1 MTTKKF
7 DFEQI
12 MLKDAQDWHQQYFNN
27 EFYEDYFLPYYW
39 ENPWVTYNPYEGEA
53 GTDEVYYAQLEYPEP
68 KTGYPT
74 TINFRTFADD
84 LKGKIITSEDDYY
97 EERVLKHEIDYID
110 CYFWVQNPCWLT
122 KNFSD
127 VEYSDPDLIMEKL
140 QGLIKIQKKDW
151 PKEVFANCKERLEES
166 REINAKYHGEDKVKK
181 EDFYFFDMVKSF
193 YTNGKTM
200 YKEYEKQRL

>member
-1 MTTKKF
+1 MTIKKF
-7 DFEQI
+7 NYEQI

-39 ENPWVTYNPYEGEA
+39 ENPWVTYNPSEGEA
-53 GTDEVYYAQLEYPEP
+53 GTDEFYYAQLEYPEP

-110 CYFWVQNPCWLT
+110 CYFWVKDPCWLT
-122 KNFSD
+122 KNFAD

-140 QGLIKIQKKDW
+140 QGLIKIPKKDW
-151 PKEVFANCKERLEES
+151 PEEVFTNCKERLEES
-166 REINAKYHGEDKVKK
+166 KEINAKYHGDDKVKR

-193 YTNGKTM
+193 YTNGETM